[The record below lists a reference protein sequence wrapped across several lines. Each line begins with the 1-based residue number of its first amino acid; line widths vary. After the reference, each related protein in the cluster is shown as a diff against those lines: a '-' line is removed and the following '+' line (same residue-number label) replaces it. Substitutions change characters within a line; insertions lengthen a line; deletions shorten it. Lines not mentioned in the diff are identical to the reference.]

1 MKRIIWGCGLALL
14 LVGAVS
20 AAGPTFEQLDTDRNG
35 KLELNEL
42 DAAAV
47 KLFRDADVNRDGVLD
62 RHEFKRIQGQSSS
75 FDDLDANRDEKIDL
89 GEIRRSA
96 ALRFDRHDLNQNG
109 ALDDMECSPNRMP
122 TVSPLMS
129 VYF

>member
-1 MKRIIWGCGLALL
+1 MKRILWGCGLALL

-20 AAGPTFEQLDTDRNG
+20 AAGPTFEQLDADRNG
-35 KLELNEL
+35 QLELNAL

-47 KLFRDADVNRDGVLD
+47 KAFREADVNGDGVLD
-62 RHEFKRIQGQSSS
+62 HREFKRIQGPASS
-75 FDDLDANRDEKIDL
+75 FDALDANRDGKIDL

-96 ALRFDRHDLNQNG
+96 ALRFDRYDLNHNG

-122 TVSPLMS
+122 TASPLMS